1 MGAQQETK
9 LKQSARV
16 FAAIGSGIC
25 MALGM
30 SAVFMGSFPVFLEA
44 VSSSMGW
51 GLSVFPQ
58 IVMVSAVVGA
68 ICNPFAG
75 RFIDRVDVR
84 WPLIAGAVSLAMGL
98 FLLSTID
105 SAGPLFW
112 LSGVLIGLGA
122 ALGGP
127 LAHIK
132 VVSSWFDRRRGLVMG
147 LVLAMSPMLSQAGMA
162 PMMRWLVEHQGWR
175 HSYQLLAVAVLVISG
190 LAIAL
195 LVRSRPISQVPGHPV
210 EGAPAQAA
218 GWTARQA
225 FLSRTFWTLTIAECL
240 VASALMGTQAHL
252 VSWLRTRGVEADV
265 SALLLSV
272 QSVSGLV
279 GSFAVGMLLDR
290 LRSRWATA
298 ALYLLPAAALLVM
311 GTARSLPALVL
322 AAIFMGLTLSVVVLL
337 LPYLVTRFFG
347 QKSSAEILGLGFACS
362 MTSIG
367 FGPLLIGMGFDATGS
382 YSGPMMAVVVVALFA
397 AALMA
402 TLSPR
407 AFQTVD
413 PSAAREPVRAGRRP
427 FSSAAKTLY

>member
-1 MGAQQETK
+1 M
-9 LKQSARV
+9 KQSARM
-16 FAAIGSGIC
+16 FAAIGSGVC

-58 IVMVSAVVGA
+58 IVMVASVTGA
-68 ICNPFAG
+68 ICNPIAG

-84 WPLIAGAVSLAMGL
+84 WPLLAGMVSLAMGL
-98 FLLSTID
+98 FLLSTIE

-147 LVLAMSPMLSQAGMA
+147 LVLAMSPMLAQAGVA
-162 PMMRWLVEHQGWR
+162 PLVRWLVQQQGWR
-175 HSYQLLAVAVLVISG
+175 QSYRLLAVAVLVISG

-195 LVRSRPISQVPGHPV
+195 LVRTRPVLEEPRHPV
-210 EGAPAQAA
+210 DGPPVGVA
-218 GWTARQA
+218 GWSARQA
-225 FLSRTFWTLTIAECL
+225 FFSRTFWTLTIAECL

-279 GSFAVGMLLDR
+279 GSFVVGMLLDR

-298 ALYLLPAAALLVM
+298 ALYLLPAAALLLM
-311 GTARSLPALVL
+311 GTASSLPALVL
-322 AAIFMGLTLSVVVLL
+322 AAIFMGMTLSVVVLL

-347 QKSSAEILGLGFACS
+347 KRSSAEILGLAFACS
-362 MTSIG
+362 MTAIG

-382 YSGPMMAVVVVALFA
+382 YGGPMIAVVAVALFA

-407 AFQTVD
+407 AFQPVD
-413 PSAAREPVRAGRRP
+413 RAAALEPVRPGRRP
-427 FSSAAKTLY
+427 FSTASKTLS